1 MNKKYLSVLI
11 IIATIILSGF
21 MIFRNKTNTED
32 GLIQVKNKDL
42 SNTKEILSEKDKI
55 TDVDLEELL
64 NIIEMSKEKLEKS
77 KAQSNEDE
85 LKTQVETTNTDEV
98 TDEEKVKNPTISEEQ
113 MIEYE
118 KTTENTINET
128 VQVFK
133 VDKTTIVEKLSFD
146 EKLLLLNLTK
156 ELSMND
162 YATIIK
168 SIKNKGEL
176 ECVREVNRIL
186 ESRLNDK
193 SYESVK
199 KVVEPYINMEV
210 LE

>member
-11 IIATIILSGF
+11 IVVTIVISTI
-21 MIFRNKTNTED
+21 MIINSKKLKYND
-32 GLIQVKNKDL
+32 LIQVKKENVTKKDDDEINKNINN
-42 SNTKEILSEKDKI
+42 SN
-55 TDVDLEELL
+55 LEEVLDLIENLEKEL
-64 NIIEMSKEKLEKS
+64 NTTNLKEENEEVQIEHPKTEMS
-77 KAQSNEDE
+77 N
-85 LKTQVETTNTDEV
+85 
-98 TDEEKVKNPTISEEQ
+98 
-113 MIEYE
+113 
-118 KTTENTINET
+118 NET
-128 VQVFK
+128 GSLVNETEKQVDESKEESIEVFK

-186 ESRLNDK
+186 ESRLNTK
-193 SYESVK
+193 NYESIK